1 MGDCL
6 TSPKFVEIFD
16 NYFPYYLSYG
26 MSYNEY
32 WNERPELVKAYKKAH
47 EIQLARRNEEL
58 WLQGAYIRESIY
70 SSVGNM
76 LSKKTIEYPKEP
88 YPITKHQLEM
98 KREAEARRK
107 YERMKAIM
115 QMATKTMKRGEV
127 NDNNDR

>member
-16 NYFPYYLSYG
+16 TYFPYYLSYG
-26 MSYNEY
+26 MTYEQY
-32 WNERPELVKAYKKAH
+32 WNDRPELVKSYRKAH
-47 EIQLARRNEEL
+47 EIKLSRKNEEL
-58 WLQGAYIRESIY
+58 WLQGAYIREAIY

-76 LSKKTIEYPKEP
+76 MSKKTIEYPKEP

-98 KREAEARRK
+98 KREEERRRK
-107 YERMKAIM
+107 FERMKTIM
-115 QMATKTMKRGEV
+115 EMASRTMKRGEV